1 MQNNNY
7 NEYQTTYT
15 DINECTSRGACSISP
30 TISSLQELAM
40 LFLKQLAHYILQL
53 EELGASN
60 KNIKYEII
68 TALASLVSINEFSEN
83 QLYSIVM
90 KEYYLLEDTKKTY
103 KILCNKENL
112 ISRELKPVQKFNTTT
127 TISEAIA
134 LGEKIFLKK
143 YKRRSREEKNLIEIL
158 QIIIKSVSLNMIKLN
173 DFNEFDEEIYH
184 QILETLNTFNN
195 KNITCDE
202 ILTKISKLAEMDHKL
217 QLRISEVLLKS
228 FNGINKIKVSH
239 STQKGKAILVSGN
252 NFFDLL
258 DVLNATKDKNIDIYT
273 HSNLLI
279 THALKKFQ
287 EYKHLKG
294 HYGDTTEN
302 CILDFATFPGS
313 ILLTKNSRNNTE
325 YLYRGR
331 LFSNDYIVP
340 DGVIKIENND
350 YSTLINTAVISKGFS
365 KGKTKAE
372 TNLGYNEEEINSK
385 FEEIITKLNNNE
397 IEKLYIIGIDAHLIA
412 QKEYFNEMF
421 ENLKQN
427 EFVISF
433 GYESNKSNIM
443 TINTGNYIPL
453 VSNILKKLFAKYPIS
468 SEKITFFFT
477 TCDVMTISSIV
488 TLKDNNAKNIYM
500 AKCPP
505 TLVNPSVYETL
516 IKKYNIH
523 TTSSADK
530 DLQKIR

>member
-15 DINECTSRGACSISP
+15 DINECTSRGACSVSP

-40 LFLKQLAHYILQL
+40 IFLKQLAHYILKL

-68 TALASLVSINEFSEN
+68 TVLASLVSINEFSEN
-83 QLYSIVM
+83 QLYSIIM
-90 KEYYLLEDTKKTY
+90 NEFYLLEDTKKNY
-103 KILCNKENL
+103 KNICHKENL
-112 ISRELKPVQKFNTTT
+112 NRHELKPVQKFNASTTL
-127 TISEAIA
+127 SEAIA
-134 LGEKIFLKK
+134 LGEKIFLDK
-143 YKRRSREEKNLIEIL
+143 YKKRSSEEKNLIEIL
-158 QIIIKSVSLNMIKLN
+158 QIIIKSLSLNMIKLN
-173 DFNEFDEEIYH
+173 DFNEFNEEVYQ
-184 QILETLNTFNN
+184 QILETLDMFNH
-195 KNITCDE
+195 KKITTE
-202 ILTKISKLAEMDHKL
+202 KITAKISKLAQMDHNL
-217 QLRISEVLLKS
+217 QLKISEELLKS
-228 FNGINKIKVSH
+228 FNGISKVKVSH

-258 DVLNATKDKNIDIYT
+258 DILNATRNQDIDIYT

-279 THALKKFQ
+279 THALKTFQ
-287 EYKHLKG
+287 EFKHLKG
-294 HYGDTTEN
+294 HYGDNTEN

-350 YSTLINTAVISKGFS
+350 YSALIEAAQNAKGFS
-365 KGKTKAE
+365 KGKTKDE

-385 FEEIITKLNNNE
+385 FEEIIKKLNNNE
-397 IEKLYIIGIDAHLIA
+397 IERLYIVGVDAHLVA
-412 QKEYFNEMF
+412 QKEYFKEMF
-421 ENLKQN
+421 AKLKPN
-427 EFVISF
+427 ELAISF
-433 GYESNKSNIM
+433 GYESDKENIL

-453 VSNILKKLFAKYPIS
+453 VSNILKKFFDKYPVS
-468 SEKITFFFT
+468 SDKVTFFFT

-488 TLKDNNAKNIYM
+488 TLKDHNAKNIYM

-505 TLVNPSVYETL
+505 TLVNPAVYETL
-516 IKKYNIH
+516 SKKYNIH
-523 TTSSADK
+523 TTTTVNQ
-530 DLQKIR
+530 DLQNIR